1 MNDQTRFPDRPE
13 RRYAEAL
20 GAHFE
25 GPDAKGFLAR
35 LGGVLRGLP
44 ERDSEWDVLAAWAR
58 PRVLAAAMVAGFLLG
73 MAMWRT
79 WRSRGLAPT
88 SAVSVA
94 MLEAIRPPEV
104 NPVVNVV
111 LEER

>member
-1 MNDQTRFPDRPE
+1 MNDRIRLPGQPDR
-13 RRYAEAL
+13 RTAEAL
-20 GAHFE
+20 GVHFE
-25 GPDAKGFLAR
+25 GPDPKGFLAR

-44 ERDSEWDVLAAWAR
+44 QCDSEWDVLATWAR

-73 MAMWRT
+73 MAMWQT
-79 WRSRGLAPT
+79 WRTRGVAPA
-88 SAVSVA
+88 SPVSVA

>member
-1 MNDQTRFPDRPE
+1 
-13 RRYAEAL
+13 
-20 GAHFE
+20 
-25 GPDAKGFLAR
+25 
-35 LGGVLRGLP
+35 
-44 ERDSEWDVLAAWAR
+44 
-58 PRVLAAAMVAGFLLG
+58 